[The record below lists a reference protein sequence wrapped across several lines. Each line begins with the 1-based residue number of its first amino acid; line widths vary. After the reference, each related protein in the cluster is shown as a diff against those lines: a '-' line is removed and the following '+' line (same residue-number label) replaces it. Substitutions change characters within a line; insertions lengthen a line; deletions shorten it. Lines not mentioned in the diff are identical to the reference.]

1 MTFVMSDLRLL
12 SPHIIITG
20 AALLILLLEAFG
32 DRAKSKTYL
41 AFVGIAGIVGAALA
55 TPGLMGAPK
64 MGFSNMLAGDNFAVF
79 CYFVLYVVGI
89 LTLLVSPGYLQ
100 DEEKHHGEYYA
111 LILLALVG
119 MMLMAGATHLLVM
132 FLALET
138 MSIAIYA
145 LAGFLRTGRSVES
158 SFKYFILGAFASG
171 FLLYGIALIY
181 GAVGSTQLHAI
192 AEHFAVVQ
200 GLSNSPLALIG
211 VGLIAVGFLFKVAA
225 VPFHVWTPDVY
236 QGAPTSVTGFMAT
249 GVKAASFAAFIRVFF
264 TAFPAVQM
272 ETSSVLWLLAVLTM
286 TMGNFAAIVQNDV
299 KRMLAY
305 SSIAHAGYL
314 LIGLVVGTAEA
325 GAGMLFYLLSYAFMN
340 IGAFA
345 CLIMVGRKGQDNT
358 EFEALSGLGFK
369 YPALGLAL
377 TLFMFSMAGIPPTAG
392 FIGKFLIFKAAIH
405 EGYYWLTILGVL
417 NSAAS
422 VYFYLRVIVTLYFKP
437 EPETPLVEKLRVG
450 PAMIA
455 GTVCAGVAVLYLG
468 IIPGSVVELAEAAV
482 KALV

>member
-1 MTFVMSDLRLL
+1 M
-12 SPHIIITG
+12 PHMIITA

-32 DRAKSKTYL
+32 GKGKSKNHL
-41 AFVGIAGIVGAALA
+41 VFVGLLGIAGAAFTTPALFGAQVL
-55 TPGLMGAPK
+55 
-64 MGFSNMLAGDNFAVF
+64 GFSGMLAGDGFAAF
-79 CYFVLYVVGI
+79 CYFVLYVVGA

-100 DEEKHHGEYYA
+100 DEECDHGEYYA
-111 LILLALVG
+111 LVLLALVG

-145 LAGFLRTGRSVES
+145 LAGYLRTGKSAES

-181 GAVGSTQLHAI
+181 GAVGSTQLQAI
-192 AEHFAVVQ
+192 TAHFAAVQ
-200 GLSNSPLALIG
+200 GLSGSPLALIG

-236 QGAPTSVTGFMAT
+236 QGAPTSVTAFMAT
-249 GVKAASFAAFIRVFF
+249 GVKAAAFAAFIRVFL
-264 TAFPAVQM
+264 TAFPAM
-272 ETSSVLWLLAVLTM
+272 HGTTSSALWLLAVLTM
-286 TMGNFAAIVQNDV
+286 TMGNFAALVQNDV

-314 LIGLVVGTAEA
+314 LVGIVVGTAEA
-325 GAGMLFYLLSYAFMN
+325 GAGMLYYLLSYAFMN

-369 YPALGLAL
+369 YPGLGLAL
-377 TLFMFSMAGIPPTAG
+377 SLFMFSMAGIPPTAG
-392 FIGKFLIFKAAIH
+392 FIGKFLIFKAAVH

-437 EPETPLVEKLRVG
+437 EPETALVEKLRVG
-450 PAMIA
+450 PAAIV
-455 GTVCAGVAVLYLG
+455 GTACAGIAVLYLG
-468 IIPGSVVELAEAAV
+468 IIPGSVVELATAAM
-482 KALV
+482 KALI